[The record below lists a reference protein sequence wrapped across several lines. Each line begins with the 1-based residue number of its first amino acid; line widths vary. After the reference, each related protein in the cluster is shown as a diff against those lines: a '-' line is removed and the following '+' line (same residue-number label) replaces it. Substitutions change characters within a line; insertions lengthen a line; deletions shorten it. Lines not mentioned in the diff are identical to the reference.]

1 MAVFHR
7 NFAAALPAF
16 VLDFAGK
23 RVLSVSPVPP
33 MNSRT
38 IALVLLLSTSD
49 LLLARSTDNIRSAA
63 RNPVISH
70 IPRNRVPS
78 SAIASLG
85 YSKRRHILE
94 LEFINGAI
102 YRYLDVPPFVY
113 RELMSADSKARY
125 YDLNIKGKY
134 LSVHVR
140 PRVKDQTD

>member
-1 MAVFHR
+1 
-7 NFAAALPAF
+7 
-16 VLDFAGK
+16 
-23 RVLSVSPVPP
+23 

-38 IALVLLLSTSD
+38 IALFLLFSTSD
-49 LLLARSTDNIRSAA
+49 LLLARSIDNIRRAA
-63 RNPVISH
+63 RSPVISH

-125 YDLNIKGKY
+125 YDLNIKGRY